1 MGVHSGPVSGVV
13 DVNGHAN
20 LADAG
25 LNVAQRVMGC
35 GDAGHILISK
45 HVAEDLEEYEEWRPF
60 LHDLGTCEVK
70 HGVQLGVVN
79 LWSDDVGNRQLPQKF
94 QALRKQRA
102 RVRWTEVAAALLLL
116 AGIAAAFVLVSK
128 KSARPTSIAPGKSI
142 AVLPFENLSEDKGN
156 AYFAT
161 GIQDEILTRLANL
174 RELKVISR
182 TSTEKYPS
190 RPQNL
195 KAMAAE
201 LGVAT
206 LLECTVQKLANK
218 AHINVQLINALSG
231 AHIWAQSYDRTL
243 EHVFAVE
250 GEVAQ
255 SVADALKVKLLPAQI
270 EKLNA
275 LPSQN
280 PKEYDLFL
288 KGEYMRDRAWKSGQY
303 EQNLKPA
310 INYFRDAVALDPQF
324 ALAFAH
330 MAQAQLTEYHFGI
343 IDFSAKRM
351 PELLASARENIDHAL
366 RLEPDLPAP
375 HSALGYWHYWSKSDY
390 DAGLAEFKRP
400 LAVNPRLVDAG
411 IGIAA
416 IAMRRGRPRE
426 AIGYLSKMLEFDP
439 RNPLLLRHLAT
450 NYRMQ
455 KDYARSVE
463 LLSRAVALDPAM
475 AIDADNLSG
484 SIIKESG
491 DIRAASNVLDAVPFE
506 LQKNEVMVKNRVWLS
521 MLGRDFTAAEKMV
534 ESLPPENWGSSWQR
548 PLLFGE
554 IQRALG
560 RKETRSG
567 IL

>member
-1 MGVHSGPVSGVV
+1 
-13 DVNGHAN
+13 
-20 LADAG
+20 
-25 LNVAQRVMGC
+25 
-35 GDAGHILISK
+35 
-45 HVAEDLEEYEEWRPF
+45 
-60 LHDLGTCEVK
+60 
-70 HGVQLGVVN
+70 
-79 LWSDDVGNRQLPQKF
+79 
-94 QALRKQRA
+94 
-102 RVRWTEVAAALLLL
+102 
-116 AGIAAAFVLVSK
+116 
-128 KSARPTSIAPGKSI
+128 
-142 AVLPFENLSEDKGN
+142 LSEDKGN

-463 LLSRAVALDPAM
+463 LLSRAFALDPAS

-534 ESLPPENWGSSWQR
+534 ESLPPENWRSSWQR
-548 PLLFGE
+548 PLSFGE